1 MYKWLIVNILKGYI
15 GNGGPWVQVG
25 DGSYR
30 GDNDQRAN
38 IFSPLPT
45 FVSQPQSV
53 LLLFRQISVK
63 IVKMWNHLFKTRFH
77 FSGKSCWCCFCC
89 YCFGGFLLLFLA
101 VFQMFD
107 SVTNFDAQ
115 SDGERLIER
124 ANDQNNQREGRR
136 LKLVTTAKEVDF

>member
-38 IFSPLPT
+38 VFSPLPT
-45 FVSQPQSV
+45 SISQPQGVV
-53 LLLFRQISVK
+53 LFFGHISVT
-63 IVKMWNHLFKTRFH
+63 VRMLNHPFRTQV
-77 FSGKSCWCCFCC
+77 SGKSCWCCFCC
-89 YCFGGFLLLFLA
+89 YCFCGGFLLLFLS

-136 LKLVTTAKEVDF
+136 LKLITTAKEVDF

>member
-53 LLLFRQISVK
+53 
-63 IVKMWNHLFKTRFH
+63 
-77 FSGKSCWCCFCC
+77 
-89 YCFGGFLLLFLA
+89 YCFLGISL
-101 VFQMFD
+101 
-107 SVTNFDAQ
+107 
-115 SDGERLIER
+115 
-124 ANDQNNQREGRR
+124 
-136 LKLVTTAKEVDF
+136 